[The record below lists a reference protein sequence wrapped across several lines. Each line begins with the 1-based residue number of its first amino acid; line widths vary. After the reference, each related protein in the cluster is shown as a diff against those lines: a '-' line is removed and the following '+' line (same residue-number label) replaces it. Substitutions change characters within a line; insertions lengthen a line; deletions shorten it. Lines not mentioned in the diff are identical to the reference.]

1 MSGNVSIL
9 DVATDKELLARWF
22 RGGTWDAW
30 LAFLATLFVLPM
42 TEEQQALACKHT
54 GRTVLPDSP
63 PSEAWLC
70 CGRRAGK
77 SLVAAL
83 VCLYLA
89 CFRDYR
95 AYLAPG
101 ELATVMLL
109 APDRRQARVIMRY
122 IKGFVLRVPALK
134 ARVVGETKDS
144 LEFSNRTVIEIHSA
158 SYHTTRGYTLA
169 AVVLD
174 EQAFWPT
181 DEAAEPDTEIVAG
194 LRPGMATIPGAL
206 LLGLSSPYA
215 RRGELYRASEAHF
228 GNDTSRALFWNA
240 DSLTMN
246 PGLSAN
252 VVDEAF
258 ERDPIAAMSEYG
270 RDGFVQFR
278 SDVETFL
285 TLEALERCINR
296 DRPEILEAA

>member
-1 MSGNVSIL
+1 MTVSIL
-9 DVATDKELLARWF
+9 DVVRDGDLFARWF
-22 RGGTWDAW
+22 RGEHWAAW
-30 LAFLATLFVLPM
+30 LAFLAALFALPK
-42 TEEQQALACKHT
+42 TAEQRVMAQRHT
-54 GRTVLPDSP
+54 GRATLPAEP
-63 PSEAWLC
+63 CSEAWLC

-83 VCLYLA
+83 ICVYLA

-109 APDRRQARVIMRY
+109 APDRRQARVVMRY
-122 IKGFVLRVPALK
+122 VKGFVAQIPALRS
-134 ARVVGETKDS
+134 RVVRETKES
-144 LEFSNRTVIEIHSA
+144 LEFSNRVTIEIHTT
-158 SYHTTRGYTLA
+158 SYRTTRGYTLA
-169 AVVLD
+169 AVILE

-181 DEAAEPDTEIVAG
+181 DECAEPDAEIVTA
-194 LRPGMATIPGAL
+194 LRPGMTTIPNAL

-215 RRGELYRASEAHF
+215 RKGELWRASEAHF
-228 GNDTSRALFWNA
+228 GNENSRALFWNA

-246 PGLSAN
+246 PALDRR
-252 VVDEAF
+252 VIEEAF
-258 ERDPIAAMSEYG
+258 ERDPIAAASEFG

-278 SDVETFL
+278 SDVEAFL
-285 TLEALERCINR
+285 TVEVLERCINR